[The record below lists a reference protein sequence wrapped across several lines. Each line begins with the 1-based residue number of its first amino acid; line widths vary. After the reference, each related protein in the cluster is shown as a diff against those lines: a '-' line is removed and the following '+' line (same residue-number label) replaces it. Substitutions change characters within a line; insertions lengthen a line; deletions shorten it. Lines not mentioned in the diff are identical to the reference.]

1 MKCKRL
7 ILLFCLTLF
16 LLPLRSQ
23 TTDDLLERRIK
34 QIEDIEISAESKEE
48 LIEFLYSL
56 KTNPLNLNSAKESE
70 LQLLG
75 LDDFQ
80 IFSLKHYISET
91 GELKSIHELSVINGF
106 TPQLI
111 KEILPFVCVK
121 PMRYQPSLRLD
132 SVFTKGKHELRTQ
145 YKQILE
151 KSKGYLRQDGK
162 GYQGMP
168 FSSQLRYNFSYFDRL
183 EFSFVADKD
192 AGEPSLIDYYSA
204 QLTLRN
210 ISFVQQLTL
219 GDYRLNFGEGLAIGQ
234 GFSLSYLNND
244 AILKNRNFGIKPHRS
259 STEYGYNRGIAANLK
274 LWNTDLFLFASI
286 DKIDY
291 SGSIL
296 TTGLHRTESEIT
308 KKDSNLARMFGSHL
322 NYEYKG
328 LQLGTTFIYYDYQDS
343 IKHNSSAYQQYYF
356 SGKQNFVLSVNASY
370 LYKRLRFFAEGAM
383 SQNKAKAFLCGAQ
396 INLAYKTL
404 LSFSLRNYDKDYQ
417 SFYANSIGVQTK
429 IANEQGFNINFSHRL
444 NSNLSYY
451 LAADFFRFPFQT
463 YISQEGAKGMK
474 IRGEIN
480 YNPSEKTLLRLTYKF
495 NNREEDVK
503 QGDTEILHY
512 NILQQIQLYFQTQL
526 TENFYLHSR
535 TGYSH
540 THTFSSNKDNGY
552 YFLVEGIYKH
562 KNFPLQLNLRYAYF
576 DTKNY
581 DNRFSVYEYN
591 LPMNYSVASL
601 YDVGHRGYLF
611 CKINL
616 TKKIDLSLRYAATL
630 FTEKEEISSG
640 NDQIPHSHKQ
650 EVGFQIHIKLP

>member
-80 IFSLKHYISET
+80 IFSLHHYISET

-111 KEILPFVCVK
+111 EEILPFVCVK
-121 PMRYQPSLRLD
+121 PMRYQPSLSLD

-343 IKHNSSAYQQYYF
+343 IKHNSSQYQQYYF
-356 SGKQNFVLSVNASY
+356 SGKQNSILSVNASY

-480 YNPSEKTLLRLTYKF
+480 YNPNEKTLLRLTYKF

-503 QGDTEILHY
+503 QDDTEILHY
-512 NILQQIQLYFQTQL
+512 NILQQIQLYLQTQL

-611 CKINL
+611 FKINL

>member
-80 IFSLKHYISET
+80 IFSLHHYISET

-111 KEILPFVCVK
+111 EEILPFVCVK

-259 STEYGYNRGIAANLK
+259 STEYGYNRGLAANLK

-343 IKHNSSAYQQYYF
+343 IKHNSSQYQQYYF
-356 SGKQNFVLSVNASY
+356 SGKQNSILSVNASY

-480 YNPSEKTLLRLTYKF
+480 YNPNEKTLLRLTYKF

-601 YDVGHRGYLF
+601 YDKGHRMYLF
-611 CKINL
+611 TKINL
-616 TKKIDLSLRYAATL
+616 TKKIDFSLRYALTL
-630 FTEKEEISSG
+630 YSEKEEISSG
-640 NDQIPHSHKQ
+640 NDLIPHSHKQ
-650 EVGFQIHIKLP
+650 EVGFQFHIKLP

>member
-34 QIEDIEISAESKEE
+34 QIEDIEISSEAKEE

-80 IFSLKHYISET
+80 IFSLHHYISET

-111 KEILPFVCVK
+111 EEILPFVCVK

-132 SVFTKGKHELRTQ
+132 SVFTKGRHELRTQ

-322 NYEYKG
+322 NYENKG

-444 NSNLSYY
+444 NSKLSYY
-451 LAADFFRFPFQT
+451 LATDFFRFPFQT

-503 QGDTEILHY
+503 QGGTEILHY
-512 NILQQIQLYFQTQL
+512 NILQQIQLYLQTQL

-611 CKINL
+611 FKINL
-616 TKKIDLSLRYAATL
+616 TKEIDLSLRYAATL

-640 NDQIPHSHKQ
+640 NDQIPYSHKQ

>member
-80 IFSLKHYISET
+80 IFSLHHYISET

-328 LQLGTTFIYYDYQDS
+328 LQLGTTFLYYDYRDS
-343 IKHNSSAYQQYYF
+343 IKHNSSQYQQYYF
-356 SGKQNFVLSVNASY
+356 SGKQNSVLSVNASY

-383 SQNKAKAFLCGAQ
+383 SQNKAKAFLCGLQ
-396 INLAYKTL
+396 FNLAYKTL

-480 YNPSEKTLLRLTYKF
+480 YNPNEKTLLRLTYKF

-512 NILQQIQLYFQTQL
+512 NILQQIQLYLQTQL
-526 TENFYLHSR
+526 TESFYLHSR

>member
-80 IFSLKHYISET
+80 IFSLHHYISET

-111 KEILPFVCVK
+111 EEILPFVCVK

-210 ISFVQQLTL
+210 ISFVQQLTI

-322 NYEYKG
+322 NYENKG
-328 LQLGTTFIYYDYQDS
+328 LQLGTTFLYYDYQDS

-356 SGKQNFVLSVNASY
+356 SGKQNSILSVNASY

-480 YNPSEKTLLRLTYKF
+480 YNPSEK
-495 NNREEDVK
+495 
-503 QGDTEILHY
+503 
-512 NILQQIQLYFQTQL
+512 
-526 TENFYLHSR
+526 HS
-535 TGYSH
+535 
-540 THTFSSNKDNGY
+540 
-552 YFLVEGIYKH
+552 
-562 KNFPLQLNLRYAYF
+562 YA
-576 DTKNY
+576 
-581 DNRFSVYEYN
+581 
-591 LPMNYSVASL
+591 
-601 YDVGHRGYLF
+601 
-611 CKINL
+611 
-616 TKKIDLSLRYAATL
+616 
-630 FTEKEEISSG
+630 
-640 NDQIPHSHKQ
+640 
-650 EVGFQIHIKLP
+650 

>member
-23 TTDDLLERRIK
+23 TIDDLLQRRIK
-34 QIEDIEISAESKEE
+34 QIEDIEISAEAKEE

-56 KTNPLNLNSAKESE
+56 KTSPLNLNNAKESE

-80 IFSLKHYISET
+80 IFSLHHYISET

-111 KEILPFVCVK
+111 EEILPFVCVK

-322 NYEYKG
+322 NYENKG

-356 SGKQNFVLSVNASY
+356 SGKQNSILSVNASY

-396 INLAYKTL
+396 INLA
-404 LSFSLRNYDKDYQ
+404 
-417 SFYANSIGVQTK
+417 
-429 IANEQGFNINFSHRL
+429 
-444 NSNLSYY
+444 
-451 LAADFFRFPFQT
+451 
-463 YISQEGAKGMK
+463 
-474 IRGEIN
+474 
-480 YNPSEKTLLRLTYKF
+480 
-495 NNREEDVK
+495 
-503 QGDTEILHY
+503 
-512 NILQQIQLYFQTQL
+512 
-526 TENFYLHSR
+526 
-535 TGYSH
+535 
-540 THTFSSNKDNGY
+540 
-552 YFLVEGIYKH
+552 
-562 KNFPLQLNLRYAYF
+562 
-576 DTKNY
+576 
-581 DNRFSVYEYN
+581 
-591 LPMNYSVASL
+591 
-601 YDVGHRGYLF
+601 
-611 CKINL
+611 
-616 TKKIDLSLRYAATL
+616 
-630 FTEKEEISSG
+630 
-640 NDQIPHSHKQ
+640 
-650 EVGFQIHIKLP
+650 

>member
-34 QIEDIEISAESKEE
+34 QIEDIEISSEAKEE

-80 IFSLKHYISET
+80 IFSLHHYISET

-111 KEILPFVCVK
+111 EEILPFVCVK

-328 LQLGTTFIYYDYQDS
+328 LQLGTTFLYYDYRDS
-343 IKHNSSAYQQYYF
+343 IKHNSSQYQQYYF
-356 SGKQNFVLSVNASY
+356 SGIQNSVLSVNASY

-417 SFYANSIGVQTK
+417 NFYANSIGVQSRV
-429 IANEQGFNINFSHRL
+429 ANEQGFNINFSHRL

-463 YISQEGAKGMK
+463 YISQEGAMGMK
-474 IRGEIN
+474 IRGEVN
-480 YNPSEKTLLRLTYKF
+480 YNPNDKIHLRLTYKF
-495 NNREEDVK
+495 NNRQEDV
-503 QGDTEILHY
+503 DLENETILHY
-512 NILQQIQLYFQTQL
+512 NILQQLQFYLQAQL

-552 YFLVEGIYKH
+552 YFLVEGIYKP
-562 KNFPLQLNLRYAYF
+562 KDFPLQLNLRYAYF

>member
-48 LIEFLYSL
+48 LIEFLLSL

-80 IFSLKHYISET
+80 IFSLHHYISET

-111 KEILPFVCVK
+111 EEILPFVCVK

-192 AGEPSLIDYYSA
+192 AGEPFLIDYYST

-322 NYEYKG
+322 NYENKG
-328 LQLGTTFIYYDYQDS
+328 LQLGTTFLYYDYQDS

-356 SGKQNFVLSVNASY
+356 SGKQNSILSVNASY

-512 NILQQIQLYFQTQL
+512 NILQQIQLYLQTQL

-552 YFLVEGIYKH
+552 YFLVEGIYKP
-562 KNFPLQLNLRYAYF
+562 KDFPLQLNLRYAYF

-611 CKINL
+611 FKINL
-616 TKKIDLSLRYAATL
+616 TKEIDLSLRYAATL

>member
-80 IFSLKHYISET
+80 IFSLHHYISET

-111 KEILPFVCVK
+111 EEILPFVCVK

-151 KSKGYLRQDGK
+151 KSKGYLREDNK

-322 NYEYKG
+322 NYENKG

-343 IKHNSSAYQQYYF
+343 IKHSSQEYQKYYF
-356 SGKQNFVLSVNASY
+356 SGKQNSVISANASY
-370 LYKRLRFFAEGAM
+370 LYKRIRLFTEVSM
-383 SQNKAKAFLCGAQ
+383 SQNKATASILGLQ
-396 INLAYKTL
+396 INLAYKTT
-404 LSFSLRNYDKDYQ
+404 LSASIRNYEKDYQ
-417 SFYANSIGVQTK
+417 NFYSNALGVQSK
-429 IANEQGFNINFSHRL
+429 VANEQGFNLNFAHRVNHKL
-444 NSNLSYY
+444 NYY
-451 LAADFFRFPFQT
+451 IATDLFKFPYKT
-463 YISQEGAKGMK
+463 YISQEGAMGLK

-480 YNPSEKTLLRLTYKF
+480 YNPNQTTYLRLTYKF
-495 NNREEDVK
+495 NNREEDVEIENK
-503 QGDTEILHY
+503 EILHF
-512 NILQQIQLYFQTQL
+512 NILQQLQLYFQTEITNAL
-526 TENFYLHSR
+526 HLHSR
-535 TGYSH
+535 AGYSH
-540 THTFSSNKDNGY
+540 TNNYESNTNNGY
-552 YFLVEGIYKH
+552 YFLVEGIYKT
-562 KNFPLQLNLRYAYF
+562 KNSPLQINLRYAYF

-581 DNRFSVYEYN
+581 DNHFSVYEYN
-591 LPMNYSVASL
+591 LPLNYSTAL
-601 YDVGHRGYLF
+601 FYDKGHRAYLF
-611 CKINL
+611 LKTNL
-616 TKKIDLSLRYAATL
+616 TKRIGISLRYAITL
-630 FTEKEEISSG
+630 YSSKDVISSG
-640 NDQIPHSHKQ
+640 NDQIPSSHKQ
-650 EVGFQIHIKLP
+650 DVGFQLYIKL